1 MKEKGLRETARV
13 THMIN
18 EELIGL
24 MVRRIVDGFAP
35 QQIVVFGSCAR
46 GDDQDDSDLDLLVV
60 MPFAGTKRD
69 VQVAMRMALRDFDVP
84 VDLILASPQEIE
96 QKRDVNG
103 LIYRTAYREG
113 RIAYERAG

>member
-1 MKEKGLRETARV
+1 M
-13 THMIN
+13 MN

-24 MVRRIVDGFAP
+24 MVRRIVDDFAP

-46 GDDQDDSDLDLLVV
+46 GDGQADSDIDMLVV
-60 MPFAGTKRD
+60 MPMDGTKRD
-69 VQVAMRMALRDFDVP
+69 VQVAMRMALREFDVP